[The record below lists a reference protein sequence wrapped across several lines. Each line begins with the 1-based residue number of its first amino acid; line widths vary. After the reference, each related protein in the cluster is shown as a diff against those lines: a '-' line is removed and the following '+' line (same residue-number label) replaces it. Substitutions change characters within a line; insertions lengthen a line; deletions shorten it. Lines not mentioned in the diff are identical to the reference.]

1 MDFIRKAAALIF
13 SNERMMIVKPR
24 GKPYFISPG
33 GKYEGGETA
42 EECLRREL
50 KEELSVELT
59 KFKPYRTYEIAK
71 AAHSN
76 LPLRLELYLV
86 EIKGEPKPSAE
97 IEEIA
102 WLSKADFEAG
112 KYNLAPSFSE
122 FTWDLISEGFL

>member
-1 MDFIRKAAALIF
+1 MSQIHKVAALIF
-13 SNERMMIVKPR
+13 QNKKMMIVKPR

-33 GKYEGGETA
+33 GKYEGKETA
-42 EECLRREL
+42 GECLRREL
-50 KEELSVELT
+50 KEELEIEMTS
-59 KFKPYRTYEIAK
+59 FRHYRTYEIEK

-86 EIKGEPKPSAE
+86 ELKGEPKPSAE

-102 WLSKADFEAG
+102 WLSRADFEAK

-122 FTWDLISEGFL
+122 FTEDLIGEGFL